1 MIWIKLGY
9 IVSTIILIL
18 LLIAWLLIINTIHEM
33 YLEEKIKEDRKYDIN
48 HKTIKDLK
56 VKNK

>member
-9 IVSTIILIL
+9 IVSTIIIIL
-18 LLIAWLLIINTIHEM
+18 LLIAWLLIINIMHEM

-56 VKNK
+56 VKK

>member
-1 MIWIKLGY
+1 MFWVRLGY

-18 LLIAWLLIINTIHEM
+18 LIIAWILIINEIHEM

-56 VKNK
+56 VRK

>member
-1 MIWIKLGY
+1 MFWIRFGY
-9 IVSTIILIL
+9 IFSTLILIL
-18 LLIAWLLIINTIHEM
+18 LIIAWILIINMIHEM

-56 VKNK
+56 VKK

>member
-1 MIWIKLGY
+1 MFWIRLGY

-18 LLIAWLLIINTIHEM
+18 LVIAWILIINMIHEM

-56 VKNK
+56 VRK